1 MNWHLGVTL
10 ADLSNLVTWAHS
22 HGTICRQTPGRQG
35 ALQLSPRGECTVM
48 WMCAAG
54 HAYNWPFTPLLPV
67 STASNPWGEEE
78 GQEGGQPSGR
88 KRKRSQQ
95 KHSRRSKLS
104 LCEEA
109 TNVSSDL
116 SDCSLLTQA
125 STENRN
131 EHDSCNGTAGDLSV
145 EEGEPGEEI
154 QPKTEAPSEEGNPDG
169 SQKDFRVRV
178 KEENGEFWVEYKAPS
193 PQNLLPILEIAS
205 SPQDG
210 DAKPL
215 SLLGLPGES
224 NTLAI
229 HKVSHWDLS
238 TPTADDCGLNMGK
251 SSRAAPPGGSIDCI
265 ILGQDCLAESHSDP
279 KGPGVMPLE
288 LDECCKHRSPTRAK
302 LEPSSKDQA
311 LDPPII
317 SGEQNE
323 EAPSPGCAV
332 VPLSFGENLLQD
344 GKYMRPLLGT
354 SQKKQLNTPESKT
367 PSRIL
372 GDIKMFKDWLLSQIP
387 PETREVSSLLPPELD
402 SHLAAFFGAVRRA
415 NGADFSANS
424 LVFFHR
430 GVERYLRSEGY
441 GLSLTKSPEF
451 SGSREALRS
460 RFREL
465 WRREKERETK
475 AIEGLGFEEEEELRL
490 KGVLSRLSPEGLLTL
505 VLLNNTRAFG
515 RAHLTQSWPVSWGDF
530 RLVREAGVGDGGE
543 GVTEYLEWRDLRGS
557 EPHLRLYSTPENPE
571 RCPLQ
576 DFKEYVRRR
585 SGGYLSPQDPLYVSC
600 KPLNSA
606 WEDTWYCRK
615 ALPKS
620 KMEKMVKVLSQ
631 QVLAIRKKNGINS
644 TGI

>member
-10 ADLSNLVTWAHS
+10 VDLSNLVTWAHS
-22 HGTICRQTPGRQG
+22 HGTICRQTPGHQG

-48 WMCAAG
+48 WLCAAG

-88 KRKRSQQ
+88 KRKRSKQ

-154 QPKTEAPSEEGNPDG
+154 QPKTEAPSEE
-169 SQKDFRVRV
+169 
-178 KEENGEFWVEYKAPS
+178 
-193 PQNLLPILEIAS
+193 
-205 SPQDG
+205 
-210 DAKPL
+210 
-215 SLLGLPGES
+215 
-224 NTLAI
+224 
-229 HKVSHWDLS
+229 
-238 TPTADDCGLNMGK
+238 
-251 SSRAAPPGGSIDCI
+251 
-265 ILGQDCLAESHSDP
+265 
-279 KGPGVMPLE
+279 
-288 LDECCKHRSPTRAK
+288 
-302 LEPSSKDQA
+302 
-311 LDPPII
+311 
-317 SGEQNE
+317 
-323 EAPSPGCAV
+323 
-332 VPLSFGENLLQD
+332 
-344 GKYMRPLLGT
+344 
-354 SQKKQLNTPESKT
+354 
-367 PSRIL
+367 
-372 GDIKMFKDWLLSQIP
+372 
-387 PETREVSSLLPPELD
+387 LD
-402 SHLAAFFGAVRRA
+402 SHLAAFFGAVRRP

-465 WRREKERETK
+465 WRREKERETT

-515 RAHLTQSWPVSWGDF
+515 RAHLTQSWPVSWGEF

-543 GVTEYLEWRDLRGS
+543 GVTEYLEWRDFRGS